1 MQSIE
6 VLLGSRSYPIYLGH
20 AISGELANAIGKL
33 TPAPSKIV
41 IVYDNRVEHL
51 ARAIAKEARMDAA
64 NIHLIDVPSGEESKS
79 VLQLEH
85 LWKRLFRCNA
95 DRKAIVIAV
104 GGGVIGDLAGF
115 AAATWNR
122 GVRFLQVPTTLLAM
136 VDSSVGG
143 KTGINLPDAKN
154 VIGAFWQPVLVWAD
168 VSSLAS
174 LPTREF
180 RSGLAEVVKY
190 GVILDSDFFD
200 FLETRADAILSRN
213 EDALVEIIRRS
224 CLLKAKVVAEDEL
237 ETTGLRAILNYGH
250 TFGHA
255 IESLTDY
262 GTLLHGEAV
271 SIGMTM
277 AGHLSVS
284 MHRWNQRSLDRQT
297 RLLEQ
302 FGLPTQLAG
311 DAAKAIA
318 GDRMIDAMMHDKKNA
333 YGQLRLILPSRI
345 GAVET
350 VSGVS
355 SEIVRDAIAACTVIS
370 D

>member
-6 VLLGSRSYPIYLGH
+6 VPLGSRSYPIYIGK
-20 AISGELANAIGKL
+20 AISEELASAIERL
-33 TPAPSKIV
+33 APPPSKVV
-41 IVYDNRVEHL
+41 IVYDNRVEHI
-51 ARAIAKEARMDAA
+51 ATAIANEVGLDTA
-64 NIHLIDVPSGEESKS
+64 NIHRIDIPSGEESKS
-79 VLQLEH
+79 ILQLEH
-85 LWKRLFRCNA
+85 LWKRLYRCNA

-104 GGGVIGDLAGF
+104 GGGVIGDLAGL

-168 VSSLAS
+168 VKSLDS

-190 GVILDSDFFD
+190 GVILDSGFID
-200 FLETRADAILSRN
+200 FLETEADAILSRR
-213 EDALVEIIRRS
+213 EDVLVEIIRRS

-277 AGHLSVS
+277 AGYLSVAL
-284 MHRWNQRSLDRQT
+284 HRWNQRSLDRQT
-297 RLLEQ
+297 RLLER
-302 FGLPTQLAG
+302 FGLPTQIAG

-318 GDRMIDAMMHDKKNA
+318 EDRMIEAMMHDKKNA

-355 SEIVRDAIAACTVIS
+355 PDLVRHAIAACLVNN
-370 D
+370 